1 MSLKALQT
9 LQRRK
14 QIIVRKKRRKT
25 RKTTR
30 EEVSGKVITAVEQ
43 IRAAGDV
50 RKRGGVGGASSGH

>member
-1 MSLKALQT
+1 MSVYTHMSLKALQT

-43 IRAAGDV
+43 IRAAGEV
-50 RKRGGVGGASSGH
+50 RKR

>member
-1 MSLKALQT
+1 MSVYTHMSLKALQT

-25 RKTTR
+25 RKTRR

-43 IRAAGDV
+43 IRAAGEV
-50 RKRGGVGGASSGH
+50 RKR